1 MINLELYACDA
12 SVRVIILCKMTFV
25 NYAKYYEHDN
35 SSLQS
40 NITKHFVYFT
50 AFMLTNFI
58 TRLNEGHTVFVE
70 RKIASRMHDEQFRH
84 FAALGGWK
92 DLFYQVI

>member
-1 MINLELYACDA
+1 MCPKCKCE
-12 SVRVIILCKMTFV
+12 SVIILCKNNV
-25 NYAKYYEHDN
+25 DCEHDN

-40 NITKHFVYFT
+40 NVMKHTVYSNAFT
-50 AFMLTNFI
+50 LTNFI

-84 FAALGGWK
+84 FAALGGLK
-92 DLFYQVI
+92 DLFYQVIFPTRCCLA